1 MNASRPRVLV
11 NSDCSVPGHPSIFV
25 IGDAMRMADP
35 MPLLPGVSQVALQ
48 QGRYVGQMIAAR
60 VGNRPAPP
68 PFRYKDKGNN
78 AAMQALGSLKNGKM
92 FLLNVYGP
100 KGDPVYGGFG
110 E

>member
-1 MNASRPRVLV
+1 
-11 NSDCSVPGHPSIFV
+11 
-25 IGDAMRMADP
+25 
-35 MPLLPGVSQVALQ
+35 
-48 QGRYVGQMIAAR
+48 MIAAR